1 MAVTLLSAV
10 VATGAGSSYMCGSGI
25 EAHTVQA
32 AITGAP
38 TAVTVDLE
46 GSLDGTTW
54 FQLDTH
60 AFSAGEL
67 TATGAMWHVVNK
79 VIKYVRANLAT
90 LTAGT
95 SPTVTV
101 KWEGNK
107 GTA

>member
-1 MAVTLLSAV
+1 MAAILLSAV
-10 VATGAGSSYMCGSGI
+10 AATGVGSGYMCGGGI
-25 EAHTVQA
+25 ESHTMQA
-32 AITGAP
+32 TITGAP
-38 TAVTVDLE
+38 TAVTVDLQ
-46 GSLDGTTW
+46 GSVDGDVW

-67 TATGAMWHVVNK
+67 TATGAMWHIVNK
-79 VIKYVRANLAT
+79 VVKYVRANLAT

-107 GTA
+107 GIA